1 MMPVMRA
8 SSESSRFLYTV
19 AVLRDEFKLH
29 YISPFF
35 EDLLQHY
42 CRTGS
47 NYCSVERYCAILYV
61 PNFRNTKK
69 SAFYFHVPT
78 TSSTTDSDCLCV
90 GMRWADL
97 KGGRHPSLTV
107 NCTAV
112 PNRPRRCADQF
123 NPNNV
128 ISMTDIHIYKA

>member
-1 MMPVMRA
+1 MMNL
-8 SSESSRFLYTV
+8 SSITSRHSSRICYSITAELGRII
-19 AVLRDEFKLH
+19 VLL
-29 YISPFF
+29 
-35 EDLLQHY
+35 
-42 CRTGS
+42 
-47 NYCSVERYCAILYV
+47 SVIATFLYV